1 MEMNLKRNVTA
12 IGFILTFI
20 LTISICTPA
29 FAANQLPAPAGPVWG
44 EGLNISWN
52 SVENAAG
59 YEVAIYCGSRKA
71 NSVTVKTTELDLTK
85 HVGYGGTYKVRV
97 VALGDGT
104 NYTDSAFSS
113 FSEDKILRGD
123 TAVKYDVYVD
133 AQNGDD
139 FGAGTMEDPYRTIE
153 RAQGY
158 VSMAASLVNFD
169 VNVNLRGTFYYGEDE
184 LSRFVTSRTSNI
196 KNRGGSVVDSYE
208 IQSAVRIGSGD
219 KLRNGKQTI
228 YKNWDGYEATLSG
241 GKRIGGWQLYDSEKN
256 IWKANVGT
264 DKRAREARQLYING
278 NRAMRARSA
287 SIPEGALFSDK
298 TQYVGKD
305 LGMQNWEHLD
315 DVEFVYYRKWC
326 SYRVGVQSVA
336 SEGDKYV
343 VNFDPHAW
351 DFATNPHSSKTEI
364 TLTDDL
370 EYIENA
376 YELLD
381 TEGEFYIN
389 RHTGDVFYMPE
400 PGEDMTKATAVVPV
414 IDELLVIE
422 GDSLTNRAENVTF
435 DGIHFTETTW
445 LRPNGA
451 MGHLSNQS
459 DVSRHEGKLYEA
471 AVRAQTV
478 NNVNFQNCVV
488 NNTGNMGILYLKQ
501 FQNCTLIG
509 NVVRDT
515 SGVGVVLGDPSQ
527 GYGGNKDYAAD
538 PANANEGN
546 LVSNNYIHNIGLDFP
561 SATGFV
567 GGMLRNTKI
576 THNEISS
583 CTYSGISVGWHS
595 GADQVE
601 VGNEISYNL
610 IKDVLT
616 AGIDD
621 GGQIYHL
628 GPTAGD
634 ETTPGWLIKENHL
647 VNTYGS
653 VSPMY
658 ADNSSSWLTF
668 ERNVESTRYSVND
681 DQIRAGYAQG
691 GGNISKNI
699 LFKDNFFTNGRFR
712 DSATNTWIEGD
723 RKTLYNEYVGN
734 KKYPNE
740 SWPQEAL
747 AIINKAGLE
756 SRYKDIKTDK
766 VNLITDGSFEH
777 TKTNYAMPWKAAQ
790 AKITRNSSERTDGF
804 YSGRVEMTG
813 SSGTIS
819 QTFRMDTSKSYDIRI
834 KAKGDGVSTHLTGVL
849 TVGGKSAIVLDG
861 DVIPDSFTMIGSHL
875 RASSDEQVFEDVTL
889 TIRFSSLLNGDAV
902 YLEECSVIEAG
913 QDKIVMNI
921 DTVNSKATVEYSGA
935 TENNSVVASL
945 AVYNPQG
952 SLTDILWNT
961 ETIREGSSEIWEYPF
976 PENTHSGDTLK
987 LFLWDAISLK
997 PFVPYETVIIP

>member
-71 NSVTVKTTELDLTK
+71 NTVTVKTTELDLTK

-228 YKNWDGYEATLSG
+228 YKNWDGYEAALSG

-287 SIPEGALFSDK
+287 SIPEGALFSGK

-336 SEGDKYV
+336 PEGDKYV

-422 GDSLTNRAENVTF
+422 GDSVTNRAENVTF

-471 AVRAQTV
+471 AIRAQTV

-488 NNTGNMGILYLKQ
+488 NNAGNMGILYLKQ

-546 LVSNNYIHNIGLDFP
+546 
-561 SATGFV
+561 
-567 GGMLRNTKI
+567 
-576 THNEISS
+576 
-583 CTYSGISVGWHS
+583 
-595 GADQVE
+595 
-601 VGNEISYNL
+601 
-610 IKDVLT
+610 
-616 AGIDD
+616 
-621 GGQIYHL
+621 
-628 GPTAGD
+628 
-634 ETTPGWLIKENHL
+634 
-647 VNTYGS
+647 
-653 VSPMY
+653 
-658 ADNSSSWLTF
+658 
-668 ERNVESTRYSVND
+668 
-681 DQIRAGYAQG
+681 
-691 GGNISKNI
+691 
-699 LFKDNFFTNGRFR
+699 
-712 DSATNTWIEGD
+712 
-723 RKTLYNEYVGN
+723 
-734 KKYPNE
+734 
-740 SWPQEAL
+740 
-747 AIINKAGLE
+747 
-756 SRYKDIKTDK
+756 
-766 VNLITDGSFEH
+766 
-777 TKTNYAMPWKAAQ
+777 
-790 AKITRNSSERTDGF
+790 
-804 YSGRVEMTG
+804 
-813 SSGTIS
+813 
-819 QTFRMDTSKSYDIRI
+819 
-834 KAKGDGVSTHLTGVL
+834 
-849 TVGGKSAIVLDG
+849 
-861 DVIPDSFTMIGSHL
+861 
-875 RASSDEQVFEDVTL
+875 
-889 TIRFSSLLNGDAV
+889 
-902 YLEECSVIEAG
+902 
-913 QDKIVMNI
+913 
-921 DTVNSKATVEYSGA
+921 
-935 TENNSVVASL
+935 
-945 AVYNPQG
+945 
-952 SLTDILWNT
+952 
-961 ETIREGSSEIWEYPF
+961 
-976 PENTHSGDTLK
+976 
-987 LFLWDAISLK
+987 
-997 PFVPYETVIIP
+997 

>member
-1 MEMNLKRNVTA
+1 MNVKRNLIMLGIILAFILA
-12 IGFILTFI
+12 IG
-20 LTISICTPA
+20 ICTPVLA
-29 FAANQLPAPAGPVWG
+29 VNQLPTPTGLSWG
-44 EGLNISWN
+44 EGLNIRWN
-52 SVENAAG
+52 PVPNATG
-59 YEVAIYCGSRKA
+59 YEVRIYCGSRMA
-71 NSVTVKTTELDLTK
+71 NAVNTTQTTLDLTK
-85 HVGYGGTYKVRV
+85 YAGYGGSYIFRV
-97 VALGDGT
+97 LAFGDGT
-104 NYTDSAFSS
+104 NYINSERSDKSAA
-113 FSEDKILRGD
+113 KVLRGD
-123 TAVKYDVYVD
+123 AATKYDIYVD

-139 FGAGTMEDPYRTIE
+139 LGAGTAQDPFRTIE

-158 VSMAASLVNFD
+158 VNFVKNLVNSD

-196 KNRGGSVVDSYE
+196 KNRANKVVDSYE
-208 IQSAVRIGSGD
+208 IKSAIKIGSSD
-219 KLRNGKQTI
+219 KLSKNKQTI
-228 YKNWDGYEATLSG
+228 YKNWDGYDAVISG
-241 GKRIGGWQLYDSEKN
+241 GKRIGGWQLYDREKN

-264 DKRAREARQLYING
+264 DQRARDARQLYING

-287 SIPEGALFSDK
+287 AIPAGASFSGK

-305 LGMQNWEHLD
+305 VGMQNWEHVD

-326 SYRVGVQSVA
+326 SYRVGVQSVTQ
-336 SEGDKYV
+336 EGDRYL

-364 TLTDDL
+364 TQTDDL

-389 RHTGDVFYMPE
+389 RHTGDVFYIPE
-400 PGEDMTKATAVVPV
+400 PGEDMTRATAVVPV
-414 IDELLVIE
+414 IDELLTIE

-435 DGIHFTETTW
+435 DGITFTETTW

-471 AVRAQTV
+471 AVRVQTV

-488 NNTGNMGILYLKQ
+488 KNTGNMGILYLKQ
-501 FQNCTLIG
+501 FQNCALTG
-509 NVVRDT
+509 NVVRET
-515 SGVGVVLGDPSQ
+515 SGVGVVLGDPCQ
-527 GYGGNKDYAAD
+527 GYGGNKDYEAD

-576 THNEISS
+576 THNEISD
-583 CTYSGISVGWHS
+583 CTYSGISVGWHN

-621 GGQIYHL
+621 GGHVYHL
-628 GPTAGD
+628 GPTAGS

-668 ERNVESTRYSVND
+668 ERNVVSTRYSIND
-681 DQIRAGYAQG
+681 NQIRVGYAQG
-691 GGNISKNI
+691 GGSIAKNI
-699 LFKDNFFTNGRFR
+699 LFKDNYYTNGRFR
-712 DSATNTWIEGD
+712 DSATNVWIEGD
-723 RKTLYNEYVGN
+723 TKTLYNEYVGN
-734 KKYPNE
+734 KRCPGE
-740 SWPQEAL
+740 SWPKEAL
-747 AIINKAGLE
+747 AIIGKAGLE
-756 SRYKDIKTDK
+756 NRYKNIKTDA

-777 TKTNYAMPWKAAQ
+777 TKTNYAMPWKTNM
-790 AKITRNSSERTDGF
+790 AKITRNSAERTDGF
-804 YSGRVEMTG
+804 YSGRVELAGITG
-813 SSGTIS
+813 SVS
-819 QTFRMDTSKSYDIRI
+819 QSFRIDTSKSYDIRI
-834 KAKGDGVSTHLTGVL
+834 KAKGDGVSTHLTGTL
-849 TVGGKSAIVLDG
+849 TVGDKSATVLDG
-861 DVIPDSFTMIGSHL
+861 DITPDRFTMIGSHL
-875 RASSDEQVFEDVTL
+875 LASSDEQVFEDATL

-902 YLEECSVIEAG
+902 YLEECSVVEAG

-921 DTVNSKATVEYSGA
+921 DTAKSKATVEYSGA
-935 TENNSVVASL
+935 SENRSFVAAV
-945 AVYNPQG
+945 AVYNSQG
-952 SLTDILWNT
+952 ALKGISWNS
-961 ETIREGSSEIWEYPF
+961 ETILEGTSKIWDYPF
-976 PENTHSGDTLK
+976 PKNTYSGDTVK
-987 LFLWDAISLK
+987 LFLWDAETLK
-997 PFVPYETVIIP
+997 PLALNKTVVIP